1 MAMKE
6 LGADQVTILIGSLT
20 DLLEN
25 AQLPVYAKGNEWQK
39 RYKDINNTPN
49 IQWADWKAPETTIS
63 REKMKQLS
71 HADPLSKVMQ
81 KDLKLADPNADYLA
95 DGVLD
100 KMNEEDEVTRSRLKD
115 ALVLFDGAENDSKK
129 EIQRLQKL
137 YA

>member
-1 MAMKE
+1 MKE

-25 AQLPVYAKGNEWQK
+25 AQLPVYSKGNEWQK

-49 IQWADWKAPETTIS
+49 TQWADWNAPEPKAS
-63 REKMKQLS
+63 YKRMQELS
-71 HADPLSKVMQ
+71 HVDPLSKVMQ

-100 KMNEEDEVTRSRLKD
+100 KMNEEDEVTRLRLKD
-115 ALVLFDGAENDSKK
+115 ALVLFDGAENESKV
-129 EIQRLQKL
+129 EIERLQKL